1 MGIRSKITLNQPI
14 HTIQLNFNQ
23 QIFQKMQRQITN
35 QVQSSMKLFRTAQMS
50 ERRSHQSI
58 KEIECLRQRP
68 VKDFATWYSK
78 GDAGETK
85 VFLQKIGCT
94 STSEIS
100 FSAQYP
106 SSLPEEFKSMD
117 VTSLREYLE
126 SLKAQSRAL

>member
-1 MGIRSKITLNQPI
+1 MGIRSKNTPNKPI
-14 HTIQLNFNQ
+14 HTIISTKF
-23 QIFQKMQRQITN
+23 IKKMQRQIAN

-58 KEIECLRQRP
+58 REIECLRQHP

-78 GDAGETK
+78 GDAGETR

-94 STSEIS
+94 NTSEIS

-106 SSLPEEFKSMD
+106 SSLPEEFKNMD

>member
-1 MGIRSKITLNQPI
+1 MGIRSKNTPNKPI
-14 HTIQLNFNQ
+14 HTIQLNSSK
-23 QIFQKMQRQITN
+23 KMQRQIAN

-58 KEIECLRQRP
+58 REIECLRQRP

-78 GDAGETK
+78 GDAAGETK

-94 STSEIS
+94 NTSEIS

-106 SSLPEEFKSMD
+106 SSLPEEFKNMD

-126 SLKAQSRAL
+126 SLKAQSRVL